1 MTSKTLAEVRTVG
14 TITSQS
20 SQQSSQLLSELFT
33 KQRYVLLRSLLQ
45 APETRQLY
53 THALDLVHKGEMRS
67 DTQVPD
73 TPALYAEPFMESLL
87 LTLLPQIEEASGLS
101 LYPTYSYMRV
111 YKRGDVLLRH
121 RDRPACE
128 ISISLNLGSEADSL
142 WPLWIEGP
150 AGASAVHLAPG
161 DALLYRGTECFHWRD
176 AFAGEHAVQCFL
188 HYVDQNG
195 VNAEWRFDKRRG
207 LRLPEDFSVSSLT
220 A

>member
-1 MTSKTLAEVRTVG
+1 MG
-14 TITSQS
+14 TIASQS
-20 SQQSSQLLSELFT
+20 SQKFSEPLSKLFSQ
-33 KQRYVLLRSLLQ
+33 QRYVLLRSLLPV
-45 APETRQLY
+45 PEARQLCM
-53 THALDLVHKGEMRS
+53 HALDLVQRGEMRS

-73 TPALYAEPFMESLL
+73 TPALYAEPCMESLL
-87 LTLLPQIEEASGLS
+87 LTLQSQIEEVCALS

-111 YKRGDVLLRH
+111 YKPGDVLVRH

-128 ISISLNLGSEADSL
+128 ISVSLNLGSEADSP

-150 AGASAVHLAPG
+150 EGVCAVHLEPG

-176 AFAGEHAVQCFL
+176 VFAGEHAVQCFL

-207 LRLPEDFSVSSLT
+207 LRLPEDSPGSPLT

>member
-1 MTSKTLAEVRTVG
+1 MG

-20 SQQSSQLLSELFT
+20 SQQFSQPSSQLFSELFS

-45 APETRQLY
+45 APEARQLY
-53 THALDLVHKGEMRS
+53 IHALDLVNKGEMRS
-67 DTQVPD
+67 DTQVPN
-73 TPALYAEPFMESLL
+73 TPALYAEPCMESLL
-87 LTLLPQIEEASGLS
+87 LRLLPQIEDATALS

-111 YKRGDVLLRH
+111 YKRGDVLVRH
-121 RDRPACE
+121 RDRTACE
-128 ISISLNLGSEADSL
+128 ISVSLNLGSEAGSP

-150 AGASAVHLAPG
+150 AGVSAVHLEPG

-207 LRLPEDFSVSSLT
+207 LRLPEDSPVSSP